1 MAVSITRALERILYE
16 RFLEAMSRNAHVSQ
30 TALFPV
36 TVQVGVEN
44 MCLFEEHSQMLSS
57 LGFDFAPFGTDT
69 IVVNG
74 VPEGYSA
81 EPGKVEAM
89 VGDLLLIL
97 AEDHNALEEM
107 MAVNMASGLAR
118 LGALNAD
125 SVTNPAEA
133 QRLIDQ
139 LFACS
144 NAEYTSTGRKI
155 ITMITMEDIDK
166 KF

>member
-1 MAVSITRALERILYE
+1 
-16 RFLEAMSRNAHVSQ
+16 
-30 TALFPV
+30 
-36 TVQVGVEN
+36 
-44 MCLFEEHSQMLSS
+44 MLSA
-57 LGFDFAPFGTDT
+57 LGFDISPFGTDT
-69 IVVNG
+69 VVING

-107 MAVNMASGLAR
+107 MAANLASGFAR

-125 SVTNPAEA
+125 PVTNPAEA

-139 LFACS
+139 LYACS
-144 NAEYTSTGRKI
+144 NPEYTSNGRKI
-155 ITMITMEDIDK
+155 ISLISMDDIDR
-166 KF
+166 KFQ

>member
-1 MAVSITRALERILYE
+1 
-16 RFLEAMSRNAHVSQ
+16 
-30 TALFPV
+30 
-36 TVQVGVEN
+36 
-44 MCLFEEHSQMLSS
+44 
-57 LGFDFAPFGTDT
+57 
-69 IVVNG
+69 VNG

-107 MAVNMASGLAR
+107 MTANMASGFAK

-125 SVTNPAEA
+125 TVTNPAEA

-155 ITMITMEDIDK
+155 ISMIPIEDIDR
-166 KF
+166 KFQ

>member
-1 MAVSITRALERILYE
+1 M
-16 RFLEAMSRNAHVSQ
+16 
-30 TALFPV
+30 
-36 TVQVGVEN
+36 
-44 MCLFEEHSQMLSS
+44 
-57 LGFDFAPFGTDT
+57 
-69 IVVNG
+69 NG